1 MAASAI
7 CARVSALPRVLSGD
21 DVVKCRIKY
30 ESKEQVNIRGREAH
44 AWQVLDQI
52 SPRLTRLGARR
63 GVELMKSASH
73 VMRLHLSAYGR
84 VCVCAYVRACVRARA
99 RVCERARVSFMF
111 CAHKSCLM
119 LV

>member
-1 MAASAI
+1 M
-7 CARVSALPRVLSGD
+7 SALPRVLSGD
-21 DVVKCRIKY
+21 NVVECRIKY

-44 AWQVLDQI
+44 AWQVLDEI

-84 VCVCAYVRACVRARA
+84 VCVCAYVRACVRACA

>member
-1 MAASAI
+1 MQY
-7 CARVSALPRVLSGD
+7 ARECRPLPRVLSGD
-21 DVVKCRIKY
+21 NVVECRIKH

-84 VCVCAYVRACVRARA
+84 VCVCAYVRACARA
-99 RVCERARVSFMF
+99 CVKERE
-111 CAHKSCLM
+111 
-119 LV
+119 